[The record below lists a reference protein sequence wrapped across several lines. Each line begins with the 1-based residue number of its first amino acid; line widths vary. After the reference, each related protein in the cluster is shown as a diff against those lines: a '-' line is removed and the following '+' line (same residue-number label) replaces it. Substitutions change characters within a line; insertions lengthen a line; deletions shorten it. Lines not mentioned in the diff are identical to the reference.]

1 MGVPH
6 VLEEGF
12 FPLPGELEVL
22 DALLVGLIDDFVVDI
37 GDVHAELN
45 IVAEVVPHDPADHII
60 ADVVSGWRGGYLAW
74 PRWLWE

>member
-1 MGVPH
+1 MIPH

-12 FPLPGELEVL
+12 LPLPGELEVL
-22 DALLVGLIDDFVVDI
+22 DALLVGLIDDFIVDV

-45 IVAEVVPHDPADHII
+45 VIAEVVPHDSPDHVV
-60 ADVVSGWRGGYLAW
+60 ADVVSEWMGGYLAW

>member
-1 MGVPH
+1 MIPH

-12 FPLPGELEVL
+12 LPLPGELEVL
-22 DALLVGLIDDFVVDI
+22 DALLVGLIDDFIVDV

-45 IVAEVVPHDPADHII
+45 VIAEVVPHDPPDHVV
-60 ADVVSGWRGGYLAW
+60 ADVVSEWTGGYLAW